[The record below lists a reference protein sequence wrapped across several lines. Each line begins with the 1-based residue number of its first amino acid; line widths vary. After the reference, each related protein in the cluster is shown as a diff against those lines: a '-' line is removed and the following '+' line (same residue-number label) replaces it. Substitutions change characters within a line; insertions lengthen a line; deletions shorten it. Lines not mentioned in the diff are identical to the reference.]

1 MVTSNTEWACSVCW
15 FSGKLTSISCQFL
28 RKLTLNPLK
37 QNHSFSN
44 CVDFWKNWHD
54 CLLIF
59 TKIDISK
66 LLLNT
71 NIRQHNNK
79 IDLRWIKI
87 KIKILITFDLP
98 IRLKSLRAQNVCIDH
113 SYRWTHTH
121 VTFREN
127 WQNPIR
133 VVFRINW
140 NNPIRVVFCEK
151 WQFTNY
157 RFHY

>member
-1 MVTSNTEWACSVCW
+1 MVTSNTEWAWSVCW
-15 FSGKLTSISCQFL
+15 FSRILTSISCQFL
-28 RKLTLNPLK
+28 WKLTLKPLR
-37 QNHSFSN
+37 QNHPFSN
-44 CVDFWKNWHD
+44 CLDFCKNWHD
-54 CLLIF
+54 CLLSF

-87 KIKILITFDLP
+87 KILITFDPP

-113 SYRWTHTH
+113 SYRLTHTH
-121 VTFREN
+121 VPFREN
-127 WQNPIR
+127 
-133 VVFRINW
+133 
-140 NNPIRVVFCEK
+140 

-157 RFHY
+157 RFHR